1 MRLKM
6 TTKVKF
12 KTIVKISKKI
22 KTYVEKETKLPG
34 KVTVDNATYTIQD
47 AAYLI
52 SKAVQ
57 NPGKSVTLI
66 KCSLA
71 PKPSGETVDLKLTQT
86 SYQSLA
92 KKLSNFMSKKEN
104 RRLPNYLSGFGKKI
118 KQRVFIYS
126 FAKIIVFYD
135 TEKRLP
141 KTCGFKT
148 SEVTKKA
155 TGTSTSSSAKKVK
168 STSNSNC
175 INPFTSKPHYTE
187 QGNGKL
193 GQITNHHCGPCMA
206 HQMLRKFGVT
216 KYSQSDIARLA
227 GTTSS
232 GTDPDSL
239 VSAIIYIGKKVGL
252 KLKVER
258 KYLSDF
264 GKNTDEQFKALAK
277 LCCKSNVA
285 VGTHIGYEDS
295 GEKRGP
301 KAFGH
306 FETFDKIDTK
316 KKQLRILNS
325 LGSKSG
331 NGYLG
336 HLQWRSYSLEKAYIN
351 NKTGVKSIWIVT
363 KQ

>member
-1 MRLKM
+1 M
-6 TTKVKF
+6 TKTIVKF
-12 KTIVKISKKI
+12 KTIEKISDKI
-22 KTYVEKETKLPG
+22 KSAVEHDHKLPG
-34 KVTVDNATYTIQD
+34 SVTVDKATYDYPTC
-47 AAYLI
+47 AYLI
-52 SKAVQ
+52 ANGVV
-57 NPGKSVTLI
+57 NPGKDVELLHM
-66 KCSLA
+66 KEA
-71 PKPSGETVDLKLTQT
+71 PAKTGETVDLKLSTNE
-86 SYQSLA
+86 YKSLA
-92 KKLSNFMSKKEN
+92 KNLLTFMKPKVN
-104 RRLPNYLSGFGKKI
+104 RRLPNFLTCKGKKI

-126 FAKIIVFYD
+126 FAKIIVFYA
-135 TEKRLP
+135 ENNRLP
-141 KTCGFKT
+141 TSCKFRT
-148 SEVTKKA
+148 SETVAKSTN
-155 TGTSTSSSAKKVK
+155 TSTSSSAKKVK

-193 GQITNHHCGPCMA
+193 GQITNHHCGPCMV

>member
-1 MRLKM
+1 MAEI
-6 TTKVKF
+6 KF

-52 SKAVQ
+52 GKAVQ

-71 PKPSGETVDLKLTQT
+71 PKPSGETVDLKLTQD

-135 TEKRLP
+135 KEGRLP

-155 TGTSTSSSAKKVK
+155 TSTSTSSSAKKA
-168 STSNSNC
+168 
-175 INPFTSKPHYTE
+175 SKKKHGHATK
-187 QGNGKL
+187 QGCDNM
-193 GQITNHHCGPCMA
+193 GQNTPYYCGPHSM
-206 HQMLRKFGVT
+206 QEVIRNLYGIVIPQKT
-216 KYSQSDIARLA
+216 IAA
-227 GTTSS
+227 VMGTTSS
-232 GTDPDSL
+232 GTDHQGFHTFVAWFNKKYNKKLSITEKYFSD
-239 VSAIIYIGKKVGL
+239 IGVKG
-252 KLKVER
+252 
-258 KYLSDF
+258 
-264 GKNTDEQFKALAK
+264 LAK
-277 LCCKSNVA
+277 IIASANQDFI
-285 VGTHIGYEDS
+285 THIAYKLIYGHYECANS
-295 GEKRGP
+295 VGSNNWN
-301 KAFGH
+301 
-306 FETFDKIDTK
+306 I
-316 KKQLRILNS
+316 QNS
-325 LGSKSG
+325 LGSKCAKG
-331 NGYLG
+331 CYCG
-336 HLQWRSYSLEKAYIN
+336 HKETRSFATEKAWIN
-351 NKTGVKSIWIVT
+351 AKSGVKSILVFT
-363 KQ
+363 KN